1 MEERT
6 DEIAAR
12 SPGPWWLRRRVGV
25 ALVVLLVLF
34 DRWVGGGVVVP
45 LATLVLVGSVLVLG
59 LAVLLPGFRARW
71 FG

>member
-1 MEERT
+1 VLVEERT
-6 DEIAAR
+6 DEIAAT
-12 SPGPWWLRRRVGV
+12 SPWWLRPRVGV

-34 DRWVGGGVVVP
+34 NRWIGGVVVP